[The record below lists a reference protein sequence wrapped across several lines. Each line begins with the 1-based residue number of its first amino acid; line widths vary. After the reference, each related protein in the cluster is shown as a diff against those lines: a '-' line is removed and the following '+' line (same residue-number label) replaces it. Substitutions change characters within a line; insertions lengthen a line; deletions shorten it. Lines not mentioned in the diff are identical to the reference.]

1 MALAAAP
8 NVPHVLAGEV
18 AGLDGTKVWPVLA
31 EPADRCV
38 LWVVAGT
45 MAGAQLDLAGVEAL
59 QALLAEVAT
68 VMRAASTS
76 RQSVAES
83 PGSQPG

>member
-1 MALAAAP
+1 MALRAAP
-8 NVPHVLAGEV
+8 NVPHVMAGEV

-31 EPADRCV
+31 EPSDRCV
-38 LWVVAGT
+38 LWVVAGA

-59 QALLAEVAT
+59 QALLADVAT
-68 VMRAASTS
+68 LMRAAATG
-76 RQSVAES
+76 RPAAGEL